1 MLTLTGGTVTPGA
14 EVLVLP
20 PTTTVTNM
28 GPLASDGTMYAFTY
42 VSNGALT
49 LAYTNLSGTPISSA
63 TQPGW
68 LPATEGFAYD
78 TGLAKYVTAAS
89 STSSIALIA
98 STPSLPIT
106 TIASSTQTVTAF
118 ALGHGGSTYYLAT
131 ADSNTSSCSL
141 TACTSSACAPST
153 PLSTSCQSV
162 KVAGGTDLSVFADT
176 AGTTLKVI
184 LSGNAVTA
192 GPLQA
197 LLGLGYLPL
206 ATGTSPFH
214 VI

>member
-1 MLTLTGGTVTPGA
+1 MPTLTGGTVTPGA

-28 GPLASDGTMYAFTY
+28 GPLASDGTMYASTH

-118 ALGHGGSTYYLAT
+118 ALGHGGSDVLSRHRGFEHIELQLDRVHLECVRPQHHPFRQVASPSRWQEELTSAFSPTPQGRDLK
-131 ADSNTSSCSL
+131 SN
-141 TACTSSACAPST
+141 
-153 PLSTSCQSV
+153 PLWQRGDRRSV
-162 KVAGGTDLSVFADT
+162 CRRC
-176 AGTTLKVI
+176 
-184 LSGNAVTA
+184 
-192 GPLQA
+192 
-197 LLGLGYLPL
+197 
-206 ATGTSPFH
+206 
-214 VI
+214 